1 MHILGGLNRKYDPVF
16 INLTSWND
24 DVSLEAQFL
33 LQSQEM
39 PIEQQ
44 NSVVSNAQGPST
56 SYVVKRGQSF
66 GCQRYPNSNFIF
78 FFGGKG
84 WGNEKVV
91 EAMLNQSASSVARLD
106 MW

>member
-1 MHILGGLNRKYDPVF
+1 MHKDLQQAMLSKEVKVLDVKDIQTPILF
-16 INLTSWND
+16 
-24 DVSLEAQFL
+24 
-33 LQSQEM
+33 
-39 PIEQQ
+39 
-44 NSVVSNAQGPST
+44 
-56 SYVVKRGQSF
+56 
-66 GCQRYPNSNFIF
+66 F